1 MITLIECAQSFFFY
15 NEMSMFFFANEYQMR
30 DDETV
35 KAVFPTFS
43 YFMPTSGIPCTLA
56 TILACELLRTDI

>member
-1 MITLIECAQSFFFY
+1 
-15 NEMSMFFFANEYQMR
+15 MFFFANEYQMR